1 MKFPTP
7 ANRQWSYEYQAQ
19 LVSAFEDAILKVRQ
33 IGVGDMEL
41 RREVLHGPTRNEGLY
56 LWGPDNIRYELR
68 DYLRL
73 RQREVTGT
81 SDTLTVADEHYV
93 IKTTSGS
100 ATEITVPTNASQPF
114 PVRSL
119 VHFFQY
125 GAGLLTIKGDTGV
138 TVRFRTGLGLKS
150 AGQYAMFSVWKFD
163 TNEWVLFGDISA

>member
-1 MKFPTP
+1 MKLPVAP
-7 ANRQWSYEYQAQ
+7 DQWSKDWESR
-19 LVSAFEDAILKVRQ
+19 LLKVIDEEFRRSRKL
-33 IGVGDMEL
+33 GDVEL
-41 RREVLHGPTRNEGLY
+41 QRERLSGTVRDERLY
-56 LWGPDNIRYELR
+56 LWGPDDLRYELR

-73 RQREVTGT
+73 RQRTVTGT
-81 SDTLTVADEHYV
+81 TDTLSVGDEHYV

-100 ATEITVPTNASQPF
+100 ATTVTVPTNANQPF

-125 GAGLLTIKGDTGV
+125 GSGLLTIQGDTGV
-138 TVRFRTGLGLKS
+138 TVRYRTGLGLKS